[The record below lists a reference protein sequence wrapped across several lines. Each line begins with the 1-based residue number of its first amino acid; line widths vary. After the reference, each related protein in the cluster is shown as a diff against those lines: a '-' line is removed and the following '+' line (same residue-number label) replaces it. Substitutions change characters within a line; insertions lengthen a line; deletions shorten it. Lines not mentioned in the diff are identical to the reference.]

1 MRVLL
6 ILLCAGAIFVSTC
19 TYSFDQFIRF
29 GEIRFEW
36 DLHPNLSVFLEP
48 LPSHLSGDFLLQKVG
63 HFSAFFILTLLLHS
77 RFQAK
82 GVALIL
88 AISYGAFTEIL
99 QLYFTRDGRLF
110 DIGFD
115 SAGVLLA
122 LAVSDTWGRFSRT
135 IDNDA

>member
-19 TYSFDQFIRF
+19 TYSFDQFIQF
-29 GEIRFEW
+29 GEIRFKWER
-36 DLHPNLSVFLEP
+36 HPNLSVFLEP

-63 HFSAFFILTLLLHS
+63 HFSAFFILTLLLQS

-88 AISYGAFTEIL
+88 AISYGVFTEIL
-99 QLYFTRDGRLF
+99 QLYFNRDGRLF

-115 SAGVLLA
+115 SAGVFIA
-122 LAVSDTWGRFSRT
+122 LFVSSFIPRQQSRD
-135 IDNDA
+135 IHFK